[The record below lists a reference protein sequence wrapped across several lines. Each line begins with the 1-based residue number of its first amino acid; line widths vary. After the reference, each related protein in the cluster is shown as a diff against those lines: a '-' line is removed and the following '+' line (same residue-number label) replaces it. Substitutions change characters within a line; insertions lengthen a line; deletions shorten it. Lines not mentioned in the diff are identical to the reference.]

1 MSRMLK
7 ALQQLESTRP
17 AELPSPAEPV
27 RGQNEME
34 ATLATA
40 ERAVAEEVGDKAEG
54 GKGDADQ
61 GWRKADEE
69 ETNAV
74 SLPNAS
80 TTADVA
86 QAIQPPPEE
95 PSPPSPEPT
104 AAAVETPQPSTPP
117 GDHGERWMR
126 FMADPA
132 RGATVLSEQP
142 TAPDR
147 SCVSPLLRSSIQA
160 SATGVSGSAVPIEAG
175 ATAGLSSSAI
185 LSTGGQVSGSSHGFT
200 NNSILVKPAPAAET
214 ASQPAAPRV
223 GLSKLAGHLK
233 GEVADLGRIILGQLG
248 LARPAVMLLA
258 SSEGEIRRGVSLLS
272 LATMLGQQIEG
283 ELLLVGCDW
292 QSKAAAERYG
302 ITAERGLVDLLA
314 GGGRGTKAVQKVG
327 RPPISVLL
335 GRGYASPAQLPKNI
349 SWQSLIK
356 QLKQRYSLLVLDASG
371 LACAQAAPI
380 ARHCDGTYLLVIP
393 RQTPRRAAGRAVNL
407 LSSVN
412 ARLLGC
418 VLVTG

>member
-17 AELPSPAEPV
+17 AEPPSPAEPV
-27 RGQNEME
+27 RSQNEME
-34 ATLATA
+34 ETLAAA
-40 ERAVAEEVGDKAEG
+40 ERAIAEEAGEKADDGTGDAERGSRKTEEAKAE
-54 GKGDADQ
+54 
-61 GWRKADEE
+61 EE
-69 ETNAV
+69 GTNAV
-74 SLPNAS
+74 SLPNVSPA
-80 TTADVA
+80 TDVA
-86 QAIQPPPEE
+86 PATQPPPAEL
-95 PSPPSPEPT
+95 PSPPTPEPT
-104 AAAVETPQPSTPP
+104 ATAVETPQPSTPP
-117 GDHGERWMR
+117 GDHGERWRR
-126 FMADPA
+126 FMADPTRTA
-132 RGATVLSEQP
+132 NALSGQP
-142 TAPDR
+142 MAPDR

-160 SATGVSGSAVPIEAG
+160 G
-175 ATAGLSSSAI
+175 ATAGLSSSAMPG
-185 LSTGGQVSGSSHGFT
+185 TGGQSTVGVHYFT
-200 NNSILVKPAPAAET
+200 NNVTLHQPPPAAVAT
-214 ASQPAAPRV
+214 ASQPAARA
-223 GLSKLAGHLK
+223 GLSKLASHLK

-248 LARPAVMLLA
+248 LARPAVMLLT
-258 SSEGEIRRGVSLLS
+258 SSEGEIQRGVSLLS
-272 LATMLGQQIEG
+272 LATTLGQQIEG

-292 QSKAAAERYG
+292 QNKSAAERYG

-335 GRGYASPAQLPKNI
+335 GRGYASPAQLPKNF

-356 QLKQRYSLLVLDASG
+356 QLKQRYSLVILDATG
-371 LACAQAAPI
+371 LACAQAVPI

-393 RQTPRRAAGRAVNL
+393 CQTPRRAAGRAVSL